1 MSQATSEDVAPP
13 EEPSRHS
20 GGCVT
25 DPVAD
30 PEYANASSSDD
41 IEETDDEASSG
52 TNQSNVSKYKPM
64 RNPVHVML
72 DVFSKINPLYY
83 TYPRPN
89 LAIRWKTPFA
99 TSVPR
104 EALKISE
111 PHRTHRRHGAYCF
124 STEGRKETVELLA
137 AEFKARSIY
146 GTIIKL
152 TFELRRPM
160 SDEDFDN
167 AVKWCLKVML
177 ESGLTRIIRL
187 FIELPNEHRFTF
199 GSKHS
204 VTEAAMDAE
213 ATRLADRVWAVARS
227 LV

>member
-13 EEPSRHS
+13 EEPSRFS

-30 PEYANASSSDD
+30 PVADPEHANASSSDD
-41 IEETDDEASSG
+41 IEETDNEASSG

-64 RNPVHVML
+64 RYPVHVML

-152 TFELRRPM
+152 TFKLRRPM

-187 FIELPNEHRFTF
+187 FIELPYEHRFTF

-213 ATRLADRVWAVARS
+213 ATRLADRV
-227 LV
+227 